1 MDGKSVADV
10 MKKGGNL
17 RNNEVFMQWNG
28 IGWVEVGPPENRYE
42 DIIVQS
48 DVGTPD
54 INIMFQA
61 PWRSI
66 VVNDWK
72 LNLCASDQCELYN
85 LKDDPYEMNNLYD
98 HPEYQDVVRLLST
111 KVRMWQFRTQRQ
123 RPDLADTRTSTSERS
138 RTICYNS
145 RGV

>member
-1 MDGKSVADV
+1 

-111 KVRMWQFRTQRQ
+111 KVRMWQFRTR
-123 RPDLADTRTSTSERS
+123 DDTP
-138 RTICYNS
+138 I
-145 RGV
+145 